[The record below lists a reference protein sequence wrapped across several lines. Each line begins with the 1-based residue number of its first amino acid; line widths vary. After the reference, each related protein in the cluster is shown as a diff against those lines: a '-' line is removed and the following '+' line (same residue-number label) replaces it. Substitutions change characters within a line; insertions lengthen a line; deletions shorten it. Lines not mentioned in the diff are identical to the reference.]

1 MYRHLKINLYGLMT
15 LNIIIFEFSDDG
27 APESRDGNM
36 CIGLLSLWNL
46 GNRIRSREYQYPLHT
61 ASCGE
66 KEKVMEDLWKQHTDE
81 MLLMEG
87 NILNVNGEQVTVE
100 FQPSAD
106 QAWQFWA
113 NNVLPQSATYPSM
126 FANVHKGELSLI
138 GGTMGEG
145 TDYKWQVPTMDTCL
159 KEIGKLQKF
168 CEELPLGI
176 SENSIHRKKLDF
188 MANNGLR
195 QMGIP
200 RINIYADR
208 QRPEPFH

>member
-1 MYRHLKINLYGLMT
+1 MIMDLHLSVPSLKYKFRWFNDIENHY
-15 LNIIIFEFSDDG
+15 IFEFSDDG

-36 CIGLLSLWNL
+36 CIGSFSLWNL

-61 ASCGE
+61 VSCGE

-87 NILNVNGEQVTVE
+87 NILNANGEQVTVE

-106 QAWQFWA
+106 QAWQFWG
-113 NNVLPQSATYPSM
+113 NNVLPQNATYPSM

-145 TDYKWQVPTMDTCL
+145 TDYKWQVPTMDTRL

-168 CEELPLGI
+168 CEELPLDI

-188 MANNGLR
+188 MTSNGLR

-200 RINIYADR
+200 RINI
-208 QRPEPFH
+208 